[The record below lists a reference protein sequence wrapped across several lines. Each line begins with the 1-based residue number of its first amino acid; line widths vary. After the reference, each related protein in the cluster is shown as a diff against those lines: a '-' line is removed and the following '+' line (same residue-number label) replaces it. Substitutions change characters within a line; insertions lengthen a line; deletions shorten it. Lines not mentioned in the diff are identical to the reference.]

1 MTSEQTVGLVI
12 AERDEPVCV
21 CVCVCVRERERERE
35 FFSHDSSPPVAMSF
49 L

>member
-1 MTSEQTVGLVI
+1 MGLVI
-12 AERDEPVCV
+12 AERDEPVCVCV